1 MATGNPY
8 PKGTLEYTEWENE
21 HPNGEDTEE
30 QTNRVGKENG
40 TLEVAGGTTPTPSTP
55 VMQTPPVVQAPTATA
70 TEPTPATPAAT
81 TPQQK
86 RYGTYDDIYAY
97 LRSEM
102 ERNLAETDEE
112 RKKREKREKTLAII
126 SGIADMGSAL
136 SNLGWA
142 TQGAPNMY
150 DPKEGMTPKYQELF
164 DKQKADREAKRER
177 YLHAMNMMA
186 TLQDREAAREQAA
199 EAAEQAQ
206 QNWREKFEFEKQKEA
221 DRNEIKQKELEL
233 KDAWQ
238 QGKLSIAQLNAN
250 IKKMVEQGKANRSDI
265 NHKLASW
272 TRTVNIERDAMGRE
286 IGRTEQRIVENP
298 KTGEYEVKETYTPAQ
313 QPKPTSGKKTLPN
326 GKKKLPNQQ

>member
-1 MATGNPY
+1 MTKYDKYGKYSPLNDQEEAERIAEHQEQQAATPA
-8 PKGTLEYTEWENE
+8 T
-21 HPNGEDTEE
+21 
-30 QTNRVGKENG
+30 
-40 TLEVAGGTTPTPSTP
+40 
-55 VMQTPPVVQAPTATA
+55 VMQTPPVVQ
-70 TEPTPATPAAT
+70 EPTPVPPTAT

-102 ERNLAETDEE
+102 ERNRAETDEE
-112 RKKREKREKTLAII
+112 RKKREKREKTQAII

-150 DPKEGMTPKYQELF
+150 DPKEGMAPKYQELF
-164 DKQKADREAKRER
+164 DKKKAEREAKRER

-186 TLQDREAAREQAA
+186 TLKDREAAREQAA
-199 EAAEQAQ
+199 AAAEQAQ
-206 QNWREKFEFEKQKEA
+206 QNFERQQAEVERYHREQMDYK
-221 DRNEIKQKELEL
+221 NEELQL

-272 TRTVNIERDAMGRE
+272 TRTVSIERDAMGRE

>member
-1 MATGNPY
+1 MTTYDKYGKYSPLNDQEEAERIAEHQEQQAATPA
-8 PKGTLEYTEWENE
+8 T
-21 HPNGEDTEE
+21 
-30 QTNRVGKENG
+30 
-40 TLEVAGGTTPTPSTP
+40 
-55 VMQTPPVVQAPTATA
+55 VMQTPPVVQ
-70 TEPTPATPAAT
+70 EPTPVPPTAT

-102 ERNLAETDEE
+102 ERNLAETDDE
-112 RKKREKREKTLAII
+112 RKKREKREKTQAII

-150 DPKEGMTPKYQELF
+150 DPKEGMAPKYQELF
-164 DKQKADREAKRER
+164 DKKKAEREAKRER

-186 TLQDREAAREQAA
+186 TLKDREAAREQAA
-199 EAAEQAQ
+199 AAAEQAQ

-272 TRTVNIERDAMGRE
+272 TRTVSIERDAMGRE

>member
-1 MATGNPY
+1 MPTYDKYGKYSPLNDQEEAERIAEHQEQQTAAHAT
-8 PKGTLEYTEWENE
+8 
-21 HPNGEDTEE
+21 
-30 QTNRVGKENG
+30 
-40 TLEVAGGTTPTPSTP
+40 
-55 VMQTPPVVQAPTATA
+55 VMQTPPVMQ
-70 TEPTPATPAAT
+70 EPTST
-81 TPQQK
+81 TPPQK
-86 RYGTYDDIYAY
+86 RYGNYDDIYAY
-97 LRSEM
+97 LQSEM
-102 ERNLAETDEE
+102 ERNRAETDEE
-112 RKKREKREKTLAII
+112 RKKREKREKTQAII

-150 DPKEGMTPKYQELF
+150 DPKDGMSPKYQQLF
-164 DKQKADREAKRER
+164 DKKKAEREAKRER

-186 TLQDREAAREQAA
+186 TLKDREAAREQAA
-199 EAAEQAQ
+199 AAAEQAQ

-238 QGKLSIAQLNAN
+238 QGKLSIAQLNAD
-250 IKKMVEQGKANRSDI
+250 IKKIVEQGKANRSDI

-298 KTGEYEVKETYTPAQ
+298 KTGGYEVKETYTPAK
-313 QPKPTSGKKTLPN
+313 QPKPKKQTKTQL
-326 GKKKLPNQQ
+326 

>member
-30 QTNRVGKENG
+30 QTNRVGKEND

-55 VMQTPPVVQAPTATA
+55 VMQTPPVVQAPTA

-102 ERNLAETDEE
+102 ERNRAETDDE
-112 RKKREKREKTLAII
+112 RKKREKREKTQAII

-150 DPKEGMTPKYQELF
+150 DPKEGMSPKYQELF
-164 DKQKADREAKRER
+164 DKKKAEREAKRER

-186 TLQDREAAREQAA
+186 TLKDREAAREQAEA
-199 EAAEQAQ
+199 ELERKVKKDEAEQTRKDNLAKAQ
-206 QNWREKFEFEKQKEA
+206 TAAYTALEEYRNSATEKNYQQAAYWQEKAKYLGLGYDDDHAESLA
-221 DRNEIKQKELEL
+221 KQAANNALAEYRRVK
-233 KDAWQ
+233 A
-238 QGKLSIAQLNAN
+238 QGTVTTEETTDQFGG
-250 IKKMVEQGKANRSDI
+250 KKTTQ
-265 NHKLASW
+265 
-272 TRTVNIERDAMGRE
+272 RT
-286 IGRTEQRIVENP
+286 T
-298 KTGEYEVKETYTPAQ
+298 TPAQ

>member
-1 MATGNPY
+1 MPTYDKYGKYSPLNDQEEAERIAEHQEQQAATHA
-8 PKGTLEYTEWENE
+8 T
-21 HPNGEDTEE
+21 
-30 QTNRVGKENG
+30 
-40 TLEVAGGTTPTPSTP
+40 
-55 VMQTPPVVQAPTATA
+55 VMQTPPVVR
-70 TEPTPATPAAT
+70 EPTDT
-81 TPQQK
+81 TQQQK
-86 RYGTYDDIYAY
+86 RYGNYDDIYAY

-102 ERNLAETDEE
+102 ERNRAETNDE
-112 RKKREKREKTLAII
+112 RKKREKREKTQAII

-150 DPKEGMTPKYQELF
+150 DPKEGMSTKYQQLF
-164 DKQKADREAKRER
+164 DKKKAEREAKRER

-186 TLQDREAAREQAA
+186 TLKDREAAREQAA
-199 EAAEQAQ
+199 AAAEQAQ
-206 QNWREKFEFEKQKEA
+206 KNFERQQAEVERYHREQMDYK
-221 DRNEIKQKELEL
+221 NEELQL

-238 QGKLSIAQLNAN
+238 QGKLSIAQLNAD
-250 IKKMVEQGKANRSDI
+250 IKKMIEHGKANRSDI

-272 TRTVNIERDAMGRE
+272 TRTVSIERDAMGRE

-313 QPKPTSGKKTLPN
+313 QPKPTSWKKTLPN